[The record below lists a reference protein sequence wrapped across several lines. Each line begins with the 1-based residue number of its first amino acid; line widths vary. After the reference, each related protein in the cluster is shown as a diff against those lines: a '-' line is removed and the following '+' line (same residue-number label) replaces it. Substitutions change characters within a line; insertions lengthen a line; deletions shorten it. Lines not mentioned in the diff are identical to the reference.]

1 VAAVALPTIRSRY
14 DLEAAG
20 RYVGTQQSAGRP
32 TAYVGNYQGEFTFFG
47 RLRAPVTELK
57 PAQAKDWAAQNPNG
71 LIVSRT
77 KRLLLLESPTPEY
90 RQVYKG
96 DELLM
101 FRALDLSST
110 GSQFRNPRDP
120 E

>member
-1 VAAVALPTIRSRY
+1 M
-14 DLEAAG
+14 
-20 RYVGTQQSAGRP
+20 
-32 TAYVGNYQGEFTFFG
+32 
-47 RLRAPVTELK
+47 
-57 PAQAKDWAAQNPNG
+57 
-71 LIVSRT
+71 
-77 KRLLLLESPTPEY
+77 KRLLLLGSPTPAEY